1 MLRPT
6 SRLLDRTTGLLGRT
20 TRTLLDRTTGTLLG
34 NTCALLA
41 PLAGK
46 LGVTQR
52 VVLLLALMGVAMV
65 VLGMGLGLLTASL
78 FFRAAGA

>member
-20 TRTLLDRTTGTLLG
+20 TRTLDRTTGRLLG

-65 VLGMGLGLLTASL
+65 VIGMGLGLLTAGL